1 MAHCVVPPILF
12 RKLIMVFHLITK
24 EVISSLYQIKFFKDQ
39 KGKQARKQ
47 YLKYN
52 GVQGRPP

>member
-39 KGKQARKQ
+39 KGKQARKH
-47 YLKYN
+47 LKYN
-52 GVQGRPP
+52 GVRGRPP